1 MSFPRDPAD
10 KPSGV
15 EWLAAESFKHHCP
28 ASQQAGFPG
37 WRAMKTTL
45 DLPDYLIQQVKQRA
59 LQQGRLIKELVADCI
74 RQGLPGH
81 GAVFRGL
88 NRLKAWNGV
97 HRRPMPYGCTGSRV
111 ATAGQPS

>member
-1 MSFPRDPAD
+1 
-10 KPSGV
+10 
-15 EWLAAESFKHHCP
+15 
-28 ASQQAGFPG
+28 
-37 WRAMKTTL
+37 
-45 DLPDYLIQQVKQRA
+45 
-59 LQQGRLIKELVADCI
+59 VADCI